1 MRPAETLMAG
11 GQNSRHRW
19 AEPLTEGWPCSHPGL
34 YPHSQAGRDPCPM
47 APTLP
52 SEMNGQLGSR
62 TTPRTSRCVRA
73 LAGVRGHF
81 GRESILKGSPSARRH
96 NGNFVFV
103 LAAPPPADI
112 HDAPNHAPRRTQDM
126 ARQRSRIRTRPLHRR
141 ILYRFLSRPPTTHTR
156 RPTCAAGRYAL
167 QACPAVLASTRSC
180 LVRGGRSARST
191 G

>member
-1 MRPAETLMAG
+1 VERGGSAQFSTFEPQSRRAKVMRPAETLMAG

-19 AEPLTEGWPCSHPGL
+19 AEPLTEGWPCSRPGL

-96 NGNFVFV
+96 NGNFAFALV
-103 LAAPPPADI
+103 APPPANI
-112 HDAPNHAPRRTQDM
+112 HDAPNHAPRRDLLQVCEAGPDWVD
-126 ARQRSRIRTRPLHRR
+126 ASSQCGGWRQVLWRR
-141 ILYRFLSRPPTTHTR
+141 AETSKAGSSRPR
-156 RPTCAAGRYAL
+156 
-167 QACPAVLASTRSC
+167 
-180 LVRGGRSARST
+180 
-191 G
+191 